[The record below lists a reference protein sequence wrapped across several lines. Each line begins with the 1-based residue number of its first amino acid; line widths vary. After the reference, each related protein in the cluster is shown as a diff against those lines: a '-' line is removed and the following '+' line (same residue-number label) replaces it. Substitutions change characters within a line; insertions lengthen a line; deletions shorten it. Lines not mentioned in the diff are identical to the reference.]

1 MVCVACVPRL
11 PFFWAPTRAPS
22 VASGTLL
29 ERFLGARDDVVR
41 LLETLPDRAADRC
54 AVLVTAATAAAAAAP
69 TVAGLAPFS
78 IDGESAGPIM
88 SICSSVSAAAIPAP
102 GDPMRSSAALRTVPR
117 RCGGGVAVTG
127 RPLSARTAA
136 VRCGGRGTRGLGAWI
151 SVGVCE
157 SSRLMGASPP
167 RDGCGLVSPGE
178 CSCPRPGVCDQI
190 LHQTQSPGVASLAS
204 LRGFEALAERV
215 VHHPGAVGSPAGG
228 VLLKPRPGR
237 RVKLIGK
244 V

>member
-1 MVCVACVPRL
+1 MVCAACVPRL

-178 CSCPRPGVCDQI
+178 CSCLGRAFVTKFSTKPSRRVLP
-190 LHQTQSPGVASLAS
+190 PWLAS
-204 LRGFEALAERV
+204 AASKRWQNESFTTLARLDRLPV
-215 VHHPGAVGSPAGG
+215 ACC
-228 VLLKPRPGR
+228 
-237 RVKLIGK
+237 
-244 V
+244 

>member
-178 CSCPRPGVCDQI
+178 CSCLGRAFVTKFSTKPSRWLELSWPASAASKRWQNESFTTLARLDR
-190 LHQTQSPGVASLAS
+190 LPVACC
-204 LRGFEALAERV
+204 
-215 VHHPGAVGSPAGG
+215 
-228 VLLKPRPGR
+228 
-237 RVKLIGK
+237 
-244 V
+244 

>member
-1 MVCVACVPRL
+1 MISFPAVTDPEYNTAADPGVDFVKAVARL
-11 PFFWAPTRAPS
+11 K
-22 VASGTLL
+22 G
-29 ERFLGARDDVVR
+29 GR
-41 LLETLPDRAADRC
+41 LLLVGDLMLDEMIRGAAERLSPDAPVP
-54 AVLVTAATAAAAAAP
+54 VL
-69 TVAGLAPFS
+69 S

-157 SSRLMGASPP
+157 SSRLMRASPP

-178 CSCPRPGVCDQI
+178 CSCLGRAFVTKFSTKPSRRVLP
-190 LHQTQSPGVASLAS
+190 PWLAS
-204 LRGFEALAERV
+204 AASKRWQNESFTTLARLDRLPV
-215 VHHPGAVGSPAGG
+215 ACC
-228 VLLKPRPGR
+228 
-237 RVKLIGK
+237 
-244 V
+244 